1 MSRKK
6 LNSERLTRFLAPA
19 GFFEPARGTQGGIS
33 FVRESSVER
42 MYEHVLIS
50 AEGSVYAETAVSA
63 ATFTSCHACVS
74 ERDTRLRSLLADNS
88 PFQTSLI
95 RTSAE
100 ARLWEKRLIE
110 NADTF
115 CGLTATEK
123 GPLLAERLRPI
134 LAAVDQYVAH
144 LGNVFAILDR
154 EFAFLNA
161 TSSEEQLETER
172 IASLARSI
180 ASLARSMLYLNLDD
194 ARLAS
199 LAVVRFGREVE
210 EHERPFRDA
219 VPHRDAGLAARL
231 ILLTDFIARQRDEY
245 AGAGGL
251 RRATSS

>member
-1 MSRKK
+1 M
-6 LNSERLTRFLAPA
+6 
-19 GFFEPARGTQGGIS
+19 
-33 FVRESSVER
+33 RESSVER

-172 IASLARSI
+172 IASLARS
-180 ASLARSMLYLNLDD
+180 MLYLNLDD